1 MGSALMSIGTRAM
14 TANYAKLQTVSNNIA
29 NANVAGY
36 SRQDVQLETNAGQF
50 SGAGFFGKGVNV
62 VTVTRSADRFLAAE
76 AATTKAAAAM
86 DAARL
91 EKLQGLENVF
101 PTGEE
106 GLGYA
111 ATNFLNA
118 MVDLASTPQDDSA
131 RRVVLS
137 RASELA
143 SRFANAGSQ
152 LDSLQA
158 GVTADL
164 RTSVSTVNQLTAS
177 IAKVNQEIAKVNGMG
192 HTPNDLLDKRDQ
204 LVSELSQFVQ
214 VTTLPAEDGTM
225 GVFMAG
231 GQRLVLGNQATALAV
246 APDAMDSSRSAVG
259 IDEPG
264 GGLRLLPEDML
275 TGGSLAGLIRFQ
287 NHDLVDARTGLGQ
300 MAAAISARV
309 NQQQHLGL
317 DLRSPAQAGADI
329 FRVGAPVAGPA
340 ATNAKDASGNF
351 LAGVSLT
358 VTDATQLEA
367 SEYDL
372 AADTATPGQYLLTRR
387 SDGLVRSVA
396 SGATV
401 DGMKIDVTGTPG
413 PNDRFLL
420 QPVTRAANAMA
431 AVLADP
437 AGVAAASPVAATA
450 DVANTGTATVSS
462 LRVASS
468 SINTA
473 ATTTIT
479 FTGPNGSGVDYSWS
493 IADPVSGTTTTGT
506 GTWQANQPISLNGF
520 ELRLDGVPKGS
531 AAHQDVI
538 TVAPTAFPASN
549 NGNAQAM
556 AALRDETFVGRR
568 SGSGAT
574 PGTTVS
580 DAYANLMAGVGV
592 QVQGAKSSAQ
602 ISAGVASAM
611 SQQLT
616 SKTGVNL
623 DEEAAALMQFQ
634 QSYQAAAKV
643 LQVAQ
648 QVFDTLL
655 RAGGAG

>member
-36 SRQDVQLETNAGQF
+36 SRQELQLATNAGQF
-50 SGAGFFGKGVNV
+50 SGAGFFGKGVNI
-62 VTVTRSADRFLAAE
+62 VTITRAQDRFLTAE

-86 DAARL
+86 DATRL
-91 EKLQGLENVF
+91 DKLQGLENVF

-106 GLGYA
+106 GVGHA
-111 ATNFLNA
+111 ATQFLNA

-152 LDSLQA
+152 LDTLQA

-164 RTSVSTVNQLTAS
+164 RTSVETVNQLTAN
-177 IAKVNQEIAKVNGMG
+177 IARVNQEIAKVNGMG
-192 HTPNDLLDKRDQ
+192 HSPNDLLDQRDQ
-204 LVSELSQFVQ
+204 LVSQLSQFVQ

-231 GQRLVLGNQATALAV
+231 GQRLVLGNQSTDLAV

-259 IDEPG
+259 IVEAG
-264 GGLRLLPEDML
+264 GGLRLLPDNMM
-275 TGGSLAGLIRFQ
+275 TGGSIAGLIKFQ
-287 NHDLVDARTGLGQ
+287 NQDLVDARTGLGQ

-317 DLRSPAQAGADI
+317 DLRSPAQPGADI
-329 FRVGAPVAGPA
+329 FRVGAPTAGPA
-340 ATNAKDASGNF
+340 ATNVKDASGNY
-351 LAGVSLT
+351 LAGVTLT
-358 VTDATQLEA
+358 VQDATQLEA

-372 AADTATPGQYLLTRR
+372 ALDPATPGQYLLTRR
-387 SDGLVRSVA
+387 SDGLVRSLA
-396 SGATV
+396 SGDTV
-401 DGMKIDVTGTPG
+401 DGLKIDVTGTPG
-413 PNDRFLL
+413 ANDRFLL

-450 DVANTGTATVSS
+450 NVSNLGTATVSS
-462 LRVASS
+462 LRVVNG

-479 FTGPNGSGVDYSWS
+479 FTGPNGGGVDYSWS
-493 IADPVSGTTTTGT
+493 MTDPVSGSTTTGT

-531 AAHQDVI
+531 ASHQDVI

-556 AALRDETFVGRR
+556 AALRDETFIGRR
-568 SGSGAT
+568 TGSTAT
-574 PGTTVS
+574 AGTTVT
-580 DAYANLMAGVGV
+580 DAYANLMADVGV
-592 QVQGAKSSAQ
+592 QVQGAKSSSQ
-602 ISAGVASAM
+602 ISKGVADTLA
-611 SQQLT
+611 QQLT

-623 DEEAAALMQFQ
+623 DEEAASLIQFQ
-634 QSYQAAAKV
+634 QSYQAAAKI

-648 QVFDTLL
+648 QIFDTLL
-655 RAGGAG
+655 QAGGA